1 MLEGNI
7 TDYRCPECD
16 SRLKY
21 LGLRCNF
28 SLIALP
34 LHVYVCTSRNDGD
47 RECPVVIGSHQE
59 NPIYGYYFLNQ
70 KLPSQEICEILGE
83 QCIEQGRI
91 IISTERITEIR
102 LATDYIEEFWPD
114 SDYGFVES
122 GEFVDEHGNTIAW
135 LDRTCGW
142 FIYQGHTVIG
152 PKEAIAAMK
161 ENCKEIDMLF
171 PESRFHGIDGINRLL
186 PPTQEE
192 LDREFADRPPA
203 LLDHHRK
210 RD

>member
-1 MLEGNI
+1 MPEGSI
-7 TDYRCPECD
+7 TNYRCPECD

-47 RECPVVIGSHQE
+47 RECPVVVGSHQE
-59 NPIYGYYFLNQ
+59 DPEYGYYFLNQ
-70 KLPSQEICEILGE
+70 KLPQYEIRELLGE
-83 QCIEQGRI
+83 QCPEPGIM
-91 IISTERITEIR
+91 IISDEKITKIR
-102 LATDYIEEFWPD
+102 LAADYIEKIWPNRN
-114 SDYGFVES
+114 YGFHQS

-152 PKEAIAAMK
+152 PKKAIAVMK
-161 ENCKEIDMLF
+161 ESSKAIDKLF
-171 PESRFHGIDGINRLL
+171 PRDRFLGINDINQLL
-186 PPTQEE
+186 PP
-192 LDREFADRPPA
+192 D
-203 LLDHHRK
+203 
-210 RD
+210 